1 MILPQTH
8 AAVLFLMILSLLC
21 WGSWANTYKLAG
33 KWRYELYYFDFA
45 AGVVVAAFLYALTVG
60 NLGYD
65 GFSFMDDLMHAG
77 KRQWLFGF
85 MGGVIFN
92 LGNMILMSAIS
103 VAGMAVAFPVG
114 IGVATI
120 VGTALA
126 YAARSTGNPALLFAG
141 CVLIAAAIVAAALAY
156 RFHAILRHEVL
167 ARAGK
172 AASTRRPSS
181 IKGIVLALV
190 SGLLL
195 GSFFPLVDKA
205 REGEIGLGPYAV
217 AAVFAM
223 GVFLSTFVFNVFLM
237 NLPVEGEPL
246 EMPDIFKST
255 PRQHLLGLVGGALW
269 CTGMVASLA
278 AASAP
283 AEARVGAV
291 AGYFAGAGIR
301 ARRRAVGHSAV
312 EGVQGGRPARQGAG
326 GLHVPALRGRAAGDL
341 TGVAARARGLIG
353 IAPATRSLVAGRYG
367 PGSADHVRHGSVESH
382 PAAIEIVAIEGQF
395 HGCGGFM
402 AGDVYEARRQLRL
415 RAGSDF
421 AVPAKAAVL

>member
-8 AAVLFLMILSLLC
+8 VAVLLLTILSLFC
-21 WGSWANTYKLAG
+21 WGSWANSYKLAG

-65 GFSFMDDLMHAG
+65 SFSFMDDLMHAG
-77 KRQWLFGF
+77 KRQWLYGF

-120 VGTALA
+120 LGISLA
-126 YAARSTGNPALLFAG
+126 YAAQSTGNPALLFAG
-141 CVLIAAAIVAAALAY
+141 CVLIAGAVVAAALAY
-156 RFHAILRHEVL
+156 RLHAILRHEEL
-167 ARAGK
+167 AKAGK

-205 REGEIGLGPYAV
+205 REGDLGLGPYAV

-246 EMPDIFKST
+246 EVLDIFRST
-255 PRQHLLGLVGGALW
+255 PREHLLGVVGGALW
-269 CTGMVASLA
+269 CTGLVTSLL

-283 AEARVGAV
+283 AEAHLATV
-291 AGYFAGAGIR
+291 AGYLLARGFPLIAALWGILLWKEFKGSDLR
-301 ARRRAVGHSAV
+301 VKTLV
-312 EGVQGGRPARQGAG
+312 VFMFLLFAG
-326 GLHVPALRGRAAGDL
+326 GLLVIFQASLHVRAA
-341 TGVAARARGLIG
+341 
-353 IAPATRSLVAGRYG
+353 
-367 PGSADHVRHGSVESH
+367 
-382 PAAIEIVAIEGQF
+382 
-395 HGCGGFM
+395 
-402 AGDVYEARRQLRL
+402 
-415 RAGSDF
+415 
-421 AVPAKAAVL
+421 

>member
-8 AAVLFLMILSLLC
+8 FAVLFLMILSLLC

-33 KWRYELYYFDFA
+33 KWRYELFYFDFA
-45 AGVVVAAFLYALTVG
+45 AGVVIIAFIYAFTVG

-65 GFSFMDDLMHAG
+65 GFSFVDDLMHAG
-77 KRQWLFGF
+77 KRQWLYGF

-103 VAGMAVAFPVG
+103 VTGMAVAFLVG

-120 VGTALA
+120 AGTTLA
-126 YAARSTGNPALLFAG
+126 YAASSTGNPALLFLG
-141 CVLIAAAIVAAALAY
+141 CVLIAAAVVAASLAY
-156 RFHAILRHEVL
+156 RFHAVLKHEEL

-205 REGEIGLGPYAV
+205 REGDIGLGPYAV
-217 AAVFAM
+217 AAVFAI

-246 EMPDIFKST
+246 EVLDIFKST
-255 PRQHLLGLVGGALW
+255 PKQHLLGLAGGALW
-269 CTGMVASLA
+269 CIGMVTSLA

-283 AEARVGAV
+283 AAAQVGTV
-291 AGYFAGAGIR
+291 AGYFLAHGFALLAALWGILLWR
-301 ARRRAVGHSAV
+301 EFKGSDVRVKTLAVLMLLLF
-312 EGVQGGRPARQGAG
+312 AG
-326 GLHVPALRGRAAGDL
+326 GLLVISQAPLQVRAA
-341 TGVAARARGLIG
+341 
-353 IAPATRSLVAGRYG
+353 
-367 PGSADHVRHGSVESH
+367 
-382 PAAIEIVAIEGQF
+382 
-395 HGCGGFM
+395 
-402 AGDVYEARRQLRL
+402 
-415 RAGSDF
+415 
-421 AVPAKAAVL
+421 

>member
-8 AAVLFLMILSLLC
+8 AAVLFLMTLSLLC
-21 WGSWANTYKLAG
+21 WGSWANSYKLAG

-45 AGVVVAAFLYALTVG
+45 AGVVVAAFLYAFTVG

-65 GFSFMDDLMHAG
+65 GFSFMDDVMHSG
-77 KRQWLFGF
+77 KRQWLYGL

-103 VAGMAVAFPVG
+103 VAGMAVAFPMG

-120 VGTALA
+120 VGTILA
-126 YAARSTGNPALLFAG
+126 YAGSSTGNPALMFLG
-141 CVLIAAAIVAAALAY
+141 CALIAGAVAAAALAY
-156 RFHAILRHEVL
+156 RFHAVLRHEEL

-190 SGLLL
+190 GGLFM

-205 REGEIGLGPYAV
+205 TEGELGLGPYAV
-217 AAVFAM
+217 AAVFAV

-246 EMPDIFKST
+246 EVLDIFKST
-255 PRQHLLGLVGGALW
+255 PKQHLLGLAGGVVW
-269 CTGMVASLA
+269 CTGMVTSLA

-283 AEARVGAV
+283 AAAQVGT
-291 AGYFAGAGIR
+291 
-301 ARRRAVGHSAV
+301 V
-312 EGVQGGRPARQGAG
+312 EGCFLAKGFPLIAALWGILAWKELKGADVRVKTLAVFMFLLFVC
-326 GLHVPALRGRAAGDL
+326 GLLLISQAPLQVRAA
-341 TGVAARARGLIG
+341 
-353 IAPATRSLVAGRYG
+353 
-367 PGSADHVRHGSVESH
+367 
-382 PAAIEIVAIEGQF
+382 
-395 HGCGGFM
+395 
-402 AGDVYEARRQLRL
+402 
-415 RAGSDF
+415 
-421 AVPAKAAVL
+421 

>member
-8 AAVLFLMILSLLC
+8 AAVLFLMTLSLLC

-33 KWRYELYYFDFA
+33 KWRFELYYFDFA
-45 AGVVVAAFLYALTVG
+45 AGVALAAFLYAITVG

-65 GFSFMDDLMHAG
+65 SFSFMDDLMHAG
-77 KRQWLFGF
+77 KRQWLYGF

-120 VGTALA
+120 VGTTLA
-126 YAARSTGNPALLFAG
+126 YAGGRTGSPAPLLAG
-141 CVLIAAAIVAAALAY
+141 CVLIAAAVVAAALAY
-156 RFHAILRHEVL
+156 RFHAVLRHEEL
-167 ARAGK
+167 ASAGK

-190 SGLLL
+190 SGLLM

-205 REGEIGLGPYAV
+205 RDGDIGLGPYAI
-217 AAVFAM
+217 AAVFAI

-246 EMPDIFKST
+246 EILDIFKSS
-255 PRQHLLGLVGGALW
+255 PKQHLLGLAGGAVW
-269 CTGMVASLA
+269 CTGLVTSLA

-283 AEARVGAV
+283 AEAHMDTA
-291 AGYFAGAGIR
+291 AGYFMTQAFALIAALWGILLWKEFKGADLRVKALTVFMFLLFVCGLLVISQ
-301 ARRRAVGHSAV
+301 AS
-312 EGVQGGRPARQGAG
+312 
-326 GLHVPALRGRAAGDL
+326 LHVRAA
-341 TGVAARARGLIG
+341 
-353 IAPATRSLVAGRYG
+353 
-367 PGSADHVRHGSVESH
+367 
-382 PAAIEIVAIEGQF
+382 
-395 HGCGGFM
+395 
-402 AGDVYEARRQLRL
+402 
-415 RAGSDF
+415 
-421 AVPAKAAVL
+421 

>member
-8 AAVLFLMILSLLC
+8 AAVLFLSILSLLC
-21 WGSWANTYKLAG
+21 WGSWANSYKLAG

-45 AGVVVAAFLYALTVG
+45 AGVAVAAFLYAFTVG

-65 GFSFMDDLMHAG
+65 SFSFVDDLMHAG
-77 KRQWLFGF
+77 KRQWLYGF

-126 YAARSTGNPALLFAG
+126 YAAKSTGNPVLLFAG
-141 CVLIAAAIVAAALAY
+141 CVLISAAIVAAALAY
-156 RFHAILRHEVL
+156 GFHAVLRHEEL

-195 GSFFPLVDKA
+195 GSFFLLVDKA
-205 REGEIGLGPYAV
+205 REGDLGLGPYAV
-217 AAVFAM
+217 AAVFAV

-246 EMPDIFKST
+246 EVPDIFKST
-255 PRQHLLGLVGGALW
+255 PKQHLLGLLGGALW
-269 CTGMVASLA
+269 CTGLVTSLA
-278 AASAP
+278 SGSAP
-283 AEARVGAV
+283 AEAHLGTV
-291 AGYFAGAGIR
+291 AGYFLAQGFPLIAALWGILLWK
-301 ARRRAVGHSAV
+301 
-312 EGVQGGRPARQGAG
+312 EFQGADLRVKTLAVFMFLLFAC
-326 GLHVPALRGRAAGDL
+326 GLLV
-341 TGVAARARGLIG
+341 
-353 IAPATRSLVAGRYG
+353 IAQASLQG
-367 PGSADHVRHGSVESH
+367 
-382 PAAIEIVAIEGQF
+382 PAA
-395 HGCGGFM
+395 
-402 AGDVYEARRQLRL
+402 
-415 RAGSDF
+415 
-421 AVPAKAAVL
+421 